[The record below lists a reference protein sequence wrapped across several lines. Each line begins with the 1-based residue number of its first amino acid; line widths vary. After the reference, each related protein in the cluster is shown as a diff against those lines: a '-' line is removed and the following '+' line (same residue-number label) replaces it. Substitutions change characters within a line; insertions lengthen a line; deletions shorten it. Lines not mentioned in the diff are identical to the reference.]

1 MKSLLKNLF
10 LSSLV
15 AVLLAGTSLAAD
27 TTAKFKVTGMYCDA
41 CQTKIQ
47 HALSKT
53 DGVKSATVDLN
64 SGSATVTYDDGKVKP
79 IKLSKLPRRKA
90 TRQNWRR
97 SPSSLGPPPSRVSE
111 RCRMK
116 KVVVYSQPG

>member
-53 DGVKSATVDLN
+53 DGVKNATVD
-64 SGSATVTYDDGKVKP
+64 
-79 IKLSKLPRRKA
+79 

-97 SPSSLGPPPSRVSE
+97 SPSSLGLLLAELVR
-111 RCRMK
+111 
-116 KVVVYSQPG
+116 GAG

>member
-53 DGVKSATVDLN
+53 DGVKNATVDLN
-64 SGSATVTYDDGKVKP
+64 SGSATVTYDDGNGDGKVKP
-79 IKLSKLPRRKA
+79 DQIIKTTEKEGYKA
-90 TRQNWRR
+90 E
-97 SPSSLGPPPSRVSE
+97 LE
-111 RCRMK
+111 K
-116 KVVVYSQPG
+116 KS

>member
-1 MKSLLKNLF
+1 MTIVHFKTEDTMKSLFKNLF
-10 LSSLV
+10 SSSLV

-64 SGSATVTYDDGKVKP
+64 SGSATITYDDAKVKP
-79 IKLSKLPRRKA
+79 DQLIKVIEKEGYKA
-90 TRQNWRR
+90 Q
-97 SPSSLGPPPSRVSE
+97 PE
-111 RCRMK
+111 K
-116 KVVVYSQPG
+116 KS